1 MKVEQ
6 MSAAIT
12 SQSQEIDKQQLYI
25 VQLEQ
30 LQESGQELISVYDA
44 KFSRNTSMRMLDFI
58 NLQQAI
64 LDKMVPSYDALRA
77 LYDKFQKE
85 LDALVNED
93 ESQTVAAF

>member
-12 SQSQEIDKQQLYI
+12 SQSHEIDKQQLYI

-44 KFSRNTSMRMLDFI
+44 KFSRNTSMEMSDFI
-58 NLQQAI
+58 DLQQAI
-64 LDKMVPSYDALRA
+64 LDKMVPSYAALLA

-93 ESQTVAAF
+93 ESQTVSTF